1 MGAKDGI
8 LASSGPSFDIQARH
22 PVLVTTSE
30 LWSVRFHVLLGSS
43 INLFLTHLDR
53 LSVFRRTNTPLFWVP
68 HFKTQLS
75 EPVMPSAKRGQIRIG
90 HHHLGQRFVL
100 RA

>member
-1 MGAKDGI
+1 MGGAGWHPC
-8 LASSGPSFDIQARH
+8 LVRPSFDIQTRH
-22 PVLVTTSE
+22 PTTSE

-53 LSVFRRTNTPLFWVP
+53 LSVFRRPSTPLFWVP